1 MLGLTNSALELA
13 SGMRTLAERRQ
24 ACRTCGGR
32 AIPASETSHLVWK
45 RRPVC
50 FRPLHNVPG
59 DSSARGSVERSQI
72 MSARP
77 ATKVVPHYP
86 ADDESVLVIVT
97 PHMPAVRDSE
107 SAGFAYS

>member
-1 MLGLTNSALELA
+1 
-13 SGMRTLAERRQ
+13 
-24 ACRTCGGR
+24 
-32 AIPASETSHLVWK
+32 
-45 RRPVC
+45 
-50 FRPLHNVPG
+50 
-59 DSSARGSVERSQI
+59 